1 MSVEQE
7 ILGFASTGEKPSYV
21 SAIGLHPLQ
30 QAASR
35 LGDYRDG
42 KSRVRAKDLVGLLL
56 CHGARAWRAS
66 ASEACARAWAW
77 ARRSSCRVLSIRRKA
92 WNPSS
97 T

>member
-7 ILGFASTGEKPSYV
+7 VLGFTSHAGKASNV
-21 SAIGLHPLQ
+21 SSIGLHPLQ

-56 CHGARAWRAS
+56 CHGARAWRAAQPVGLVYLKVNGPAGTPAVRIS
-66 ASEACARAWAW
+66 CGTEAG
-77 ARRSSCRVLSIRRKA
+77 RRR
-92 WNPSS
+92 
-97 T
+97 

>member
-7 ILGFASTGEKPSYV
+7 ILGFASTGEKPSNV

-56 CHGARAWRAS
+56 CHGARAWRAAQPEGMIYLKVS
-66 ASEACARAWAW
+66 TPSGTPAVRICYGRPARF
-77 ARRSSCRVLSIRRKA
+77 
-92 WNPSS
+92 
-97 T
+97 